1 MEKYLSEENAHQG
14 IYELNALLSCVD
26 FGSAEDPN
34 LGISGHLNS
43 DPVFFLTG
51 PKSRS
56 SL

>member
-1 MEKYLSEENAHQG
+1 MEQYLSEENAHQG

-26 FGSAEDPN
+26 FSSAEDPN